1 MTPTAYNT
9 KPTNAKRRALQRR
22 HRAENEARKKLKT
35 EQRTGDAKAVP
46 LRAGFPATSKP
57 PNIYVLDQDTK
68 EQVFACKITESKDL
82 TNIDCKECYGNV
94 FQYFQN
100 DQVYHYA
107 VKL

>member
-9 KPTNAKRRALQRR
+9 KPTNAKRRARQRR

-46 LRAGFPATSKP
+46 LRAGF
-57 PNIYVLDQDTK
+57 IYVLDQDTK